1 MKKRAKKSDG
11 LSSVIKN
18 VLSVFSENLFGN
30 IMGGIKDKLFEF
42 YEEVSAS
49 AEEKMDFYFH
59 ELKKSFV
66 LMAYFMIALL
76 LGSTIFVLG
85 CCFLLYQYHQV
96 SLGWS
101 FLVAGF
107 ILLFAHTKIVS
118 ILLKR

>member
-30 IMGGIKDKLFEF
+30 IMSGIKGKLFEF

-49 AEEKMDFYFH
+49 AEEKLDFYFH
-59 ELKKSFV
+59 ELKRSFV
-66 LMAYFMIALL
+66 LLSYFMIALL
-76 LGSTIFVLG
+76 LGSTIFILG
-85 CCFLLYQYHQV
+85 CCFLLYQYHEV

-101 FLVAGF
+101 FSIAGLL
-107 ILLFAHTKIVS
+107 LLFAHTKIVA